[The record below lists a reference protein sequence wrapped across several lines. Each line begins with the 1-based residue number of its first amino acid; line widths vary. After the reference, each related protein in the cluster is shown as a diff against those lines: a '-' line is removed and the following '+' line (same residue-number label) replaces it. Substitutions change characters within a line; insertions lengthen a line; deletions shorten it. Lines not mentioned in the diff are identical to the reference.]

1 MKTLFSLQVN
11 ESVESEKLKSNNI
24 YKRIQK
30 KNDNGQSIPEALE
43 IFLEFLP
50 RADEPIR
57 INVKQHQKNT
67 ALAIFYIG
75 LNDRSRRKEQI
86 WQKWSALRH
95 SQKK

>member
-11 ESVESEKLKSNNI
+11 KSVENEKLKSNNI

-30 KNDNGQSIPEALE
+30 KNDNGQSIPGALE

-67 ALAIFYIG
+67 VLAIFYIG

-86 WQKWSALRH
+86 WQK
-95 SQKK
+95 